1 MNNARK
7 ILHSINSPGW
17 DGLDAEPAPIKLENL
32 DVMRDLDLAFKR
44 TFSSPTG
51 KKVLENLHT
60 VYCDPPCWVPG
71 LAEPYAYAREGQ
83 KSVIEDILK
92 RVKRAD
98 DIK

>member
-1 MNNARK
+1 MNNAQR
-7 ILHSINSPGW
+7 IRSINSPGW
-17 DGLDAEPAPIKLENL
+17 DGVNAEAQPVKLEPL
-32 DVMRDLDLAFKR
+32 DLMREMDLAFKR

-83 KSVIEDILK
+83 KSVIEDIFQ

-98 DIK
+98 DFK